1 MAHNPQP
8 ARIRVAMVGGG
19 INSAIGRVH
28 EIAMKMDGR
37 FELVAGCFSRD
48 PEVNHRSAAQYG
60 VAPGRVHDSFT
71 ALLDHEAGEV
81 DAVVVATPIESHFT
95 QIAAALDR
103 GLRVISDKPLV
114 GDPAQCADLRQRA
127 DVTDAQIYCIF
138 NYTGYPAVR
147 EMRRRVRTG
156 SIGTVFKVMAEMPQD
171 SYMRLLNQG
180 RVSAIQ
186 PWRLR
191 DNAIACVTQDLFVHL
206 HSLVAFVCG
215 GRPQVVNAWARAIS
229 GVAPG
234 LIDEVDALIRY
245 DSGMVMNAWYGKV
258 ALGCRNG
265 LRLRVFGT
273 RGSLQWYQ
281 EDPET
286 LIAADAEGNRLLL
299 DRLSTSSELTG
310 EARYQRFKAG
320 HPSGFIEAF
329 ANYYCDI
336 ADSIGSGQL
345 SPWLLPMATVEE
357 GLQVADAIHQ
367 AAATGTTQG
376 VGPML
381 AERRAPMPADRLADR
396 PMPVEGLTQALGN
409 PRRRP
414 TDRLPGSPGPVRT
427 LVH

>member
-8 ARIRVAMVGGG
+8 AHIRVAMIGGG

-37 FELVAGCFSRD
+37 FDLVAGCFSRD
-48 PEVNHRSAAQYG
+48 PEVNQRSAAQYG
-60 VAPGRVHDSFT
+60 VASDRVHDSFT
-71 ALLDHEAGEV
+71 ALLDRESGQI
-81 DAVVVATPIESHFT
+81 DAVVVATPIESHFE

-114 GDPAQCADLRQRA
+114 GDPAQCADLRRRA
-127 DVTDAQIYCIF
+127 DATGAEVYCTF

-156 SIGTVFKVMAEMPQD
+156 SIGKVFKVMAEMPQD

-191 DNAIACVTQDLFVHL
+191 DDAIACVTQDLYVHL
-206 HSLVAFVCG
+206 HSLVGFVCG
-215 GRPQVVNAWARAIS
+215 GRPQEVNAWTRAIS

-234 LIDEVDALIRY
+234 LIDEVDAIIRY

-265 LRLRVFGT
+265 LRLRIFGT

-281 EDPET
+281 EDPEI
-286 LIAADAEGNRLLL
+286 LVAADAEGNRLLL
-299 DRLSTSSELTG
+299 DRLSTSSEVTG

-336 ADSIGSGQL
+336 AASIVSGQL
-345 SPWLLPMATVEE
+345 SPLLLPMATVEE
-357 GLQVADAIHQ
+357 GLQVAAAIHH

-376 VGPML
+376 LGPMP
-381 AERRAPMPADRLADR
+381 AERHAPMPADPLADR
-396 PMPVEGLTQALGN
+396 PLPVDGLVPGLGN
-409 PRRRP
+409 PRLRP
-414 TDRLPGSPGPVRT
+414 ADRLPGGPGLAHT